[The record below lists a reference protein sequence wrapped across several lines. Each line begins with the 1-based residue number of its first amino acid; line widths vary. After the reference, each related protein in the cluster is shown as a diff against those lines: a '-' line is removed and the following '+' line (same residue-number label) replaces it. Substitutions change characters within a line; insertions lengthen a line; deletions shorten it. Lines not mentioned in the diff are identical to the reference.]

1 MAAFEGVVI
10 AYFSALTVASWFAP
24 VPAVRRRHAR
34 ALGAGVLLLAL
45 SLALTAAASVRAW
58 IPHLYLVAGY
68 WIPALLVPTTW
79 GRRFEEWLLM
89 SDAGIRRLLPGVPA
103 PLATIVELA
112 YLSCYPLVPVSF
124 AIVWVN
130 GDSVD
135 VERFWLAVLLAGYS
149 CYATLPLLVSRPPR
163 SLVVD
168 GRQSRSAVA
177 GINASLL
184 GRVSHELNT
193 FPSGHVA
200 VAAAAA
206 ASTATVS
213 PPAGVVLGL
222 VVAAICVGAASGRY
236 HYVVDVVLGLA
247 VAVAAHVAAAVV

>member
-24 VPAVRRRHAR
+24 VPAVRRLYAS
-34 ALGAGVLLLAL
+34 AMGAGVLLLAL
-45 SLALTAAASVRAW
+45 SIALTAAASLRAW
-58 IPHLYLVAGY
+58 LPHLYLVAGY
-68 WIPALLVPTTW
+68 WMPALLVPAPR

-89 SDAGIRRLLPGVPA
+89 SDAALRRLLPGVPA

-112 YLSCYPLVPVSF
+112 YLSCYPLVPVAF

-130 GDSVD
+130 GNSVD

-168 GRQSRSAVA
+168 VRPSRGLA
-177 GINASLL
+177 GINASVL

-206 ASTATVS
+206 ASAATVS
-213 PPAGVVLGL
+213 PPAGVALGV

-247 VAVAAHVAAAVV
+247 VAVAAHVAAAAV